1 MDNFKHDFS
10 LHEDNQLA
18 NSQVFCS
25 FYYGF
30 IESLFRF
37 YPILITLIAW

>member
-18 NSQVFCS
+18 NSQVLLQFLLWAYLK
-25 FYYGF
+25 F
-30 IESLFRF
+30 SLQI
-37 YPILITLIAW
+37 YPILITLIA